1 MNPSRIGRLLSS
13 YTFRYTIAYIVI
25 LSLAVFVVLGV
36 VYAINSYQFTNSVTR
51 NIALEWDALLESYEG
66 GGVEGTR
73 SFISQRE
80 AQARA
85 RTYFYLLLDRDNNKL
100 AGNLDEWPASTRYPA
115 GWLSF
120 ELDLLQRDSSLLS
133 QDQEAYVGRWQD
145 LPDGGRLLVARYYED
160 VVSYYRLVAGI
171 LWQGVVVTIVLGTIA
186 GAITTTLWL
195 RRIESINRSIQKIME
210 GDLSKRIP
218 VMSRGGGDFEE
229 LIRNFNNMLD
239 RIESLM
245 HGVRQVSDN
254 IAHDLRTPLTR
265 LRNHLVQLQLGL
277 NDATE
282 EDVDHLIHEADALLI
297 TFNALLRIAR
307 IESDNQRSGFAD
319 TRLSVILED
328 VVELYEPVASE
339 AGLQLELDTSISPVL
354 WADRDL
360 LFQAVANLVDNAI
373 KYAGEKGHVEVSAKV
388 GVGGIEIIV
397 ADDGIGIPLE
407 DRDNVFRRFF
417 RVEASRGVSPGNGL
431 GLSLVAAVV
440 KLHQGYI
447 RLEDN
452 EPGLAVV
459 ITLPIGRS

>member
-51 NIALEWDALLESYEG
+51 NIALEWDSLLESYES

-73 SFISQRE
+73 NFISQRE

-85 RTYFYLLLDRDNNKL
+85 RTYFYLLLDRDDNKL
-100 AGNLDEWPASTRYPA
+100 AGNLDEWPATTRYPA

-307 IESDNQRSGFAD
+307 IESDNQRAGFAD
-319 TRLSVILED
+319 TRLAVILED

-339 AGLQLELDTSISPVL
+339 AGLELALDTPISPVL

-373 KYAGEKGHVEVSAKV
+373 KYAGQKGHVEVSAKV

-397 ADDGIGIPLE
+397 ADDGIGIPPE

-459 ITLPIGRS
+459 ITLPMGRS